1 MASERRPQIL
11 LAVLAAVLVLAAAY
25 NFWPSTAGG
34 PQPTSNEGGARAPR
48 GAPPLT
54 APGVH
59 LDALTAERPK
69 PDDAE
74 RNLFKFRPAPA
85 PPPPKAA
92 PAAPPPAPPAAGR
105 GGSMATPSLP
115 PIQLKFLG
123 YIGPKNGAK
132 FASLSDGVGA
142 PIIAAEGET
151 NVLGRYKIWRIGEES
166 IDISYAD
173 GRGRQT
179 IRLTGQ

>member
-1 MASERRPQIL
+1 MASERRQQVL
-11 LAVLAAVLVLAAAY
+11 LGVLAVVLVLAVAY
-25 NFWPSTAGG
+25 GFWPSTAGG
-34 PQPTSNEGGARAPR
+34 PGPASNQRGATRAQG

-54 APGVH
+54 APDVH

-69 PDDAE
+69 PEDTE

-85 PPPPKAA
+85 PPAPRPA
-92 PAAPPPAPPAAGR
+92 PAAPALPPTAGR
-105 GGSMATPSLP
+105 GGPAPTPSLP

-123 YIGPKNGAK
+123 YIGPKNGAR
-132 FASLSDGVGA
+132 FASLSDGIGA

-166 IDISYAD
+166 IEISYVD

>member
-1 MASERRPQIL
+1 MASERRQQIL
-11 LAVLAAVLVLAAAY
+11 LGALAVVLVLAVAY

-34 PQPTSNEGGARAPR
+34 PGPTSNRNGTTRAQR

-54 APGVH
+54 APDVH

-69 PDDAE
+69 PEDAE

-85 PPPPKAA
+85 PPPAR
-92 PAAPPPAPPAAGR
+92 PAPAPPVAPPVERAGPA
-105 GGSMATPSLP
+105 SASVP

-123 YIGPKNGAK
+123 YIGAKNGPR
-132 FASLSDGVGA
+132 FASLSDGIGA

-166 IDISYAD
+166 IEISYVD